1 MTTIAARLSTGE
13 MAADSI
19 CAGDDVH
26 YLVSKLRKAPRS
38 IFGGAGQWDTLLRF
52 YAHLTVSG
60 GAPEALLKILEP
72 CGDIEVLEMRE
83 DGLYVYESCYISTPI
98 KNDFYAVGTGRN
110 FAIAAMHM
118 GASPR
123 EAVALAAVYDTNTGG
138 PIEEMCLSDLSRGPR
153 ASRSAGRKV
162 STQAST
168 RTGTK
173 SKR

>member
-26 YLVSKLRKAPRS
+26 YLVSKLHKAPRS

-52 YAHLTVSG
+52 YAHLTVSN

-72 CGDIEVLEMRE
+72 CGDIEVLEMRA
-83 DGLYVYESCYISTPI
+83 DGLYVYESCYISTRI

-110 FAIAAMHM
+110 FAIAAMHL

-123 EAVALAAVYDTNTGG
+123 EAVALAALYDPNTGG
-138 PIEEMCLSDLSRGPR
+138 PIEEMRLADILTPPTVAKR
-153 ASRSAGRKV
+153 AK
-162 STQAST
+162 
-168 RTGTK
+168 K
-173 SKR
+173 KK